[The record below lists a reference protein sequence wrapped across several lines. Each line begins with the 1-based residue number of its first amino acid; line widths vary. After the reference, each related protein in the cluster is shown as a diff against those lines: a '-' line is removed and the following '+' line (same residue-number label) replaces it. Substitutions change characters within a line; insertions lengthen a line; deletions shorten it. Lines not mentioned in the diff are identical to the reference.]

1 MLFFVL
7 LHVPGELIVL
17 LLEFAHLLLGV
28 FDFLYYR
35 LVVML
40 VVFFAPFMFSLLVK
54 PFIFD
59 LTFNLSFLL
68 EEFVFFIQLVVFHF

>member
-59 LTFNLSFLL
+59 LTLNLSFLL

>member
-1 MLFFVL
+1 MLFLML
-7 LHVPGELIVL
+7 LHLPGELIVL

-28 FDFLYYR
+28 FDFLYYG

-40 VVFFAPFMFSLLVK
+40 VVFFSPFMFSLLVK
-54 PFIFD
+54 PFVFD
-59 LTFNLSFLL
+59 LAFNLSFLL